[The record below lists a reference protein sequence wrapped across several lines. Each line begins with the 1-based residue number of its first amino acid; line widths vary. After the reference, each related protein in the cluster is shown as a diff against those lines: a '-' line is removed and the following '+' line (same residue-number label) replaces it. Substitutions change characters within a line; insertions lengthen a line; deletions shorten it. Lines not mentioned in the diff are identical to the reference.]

1 MEFIDFPIKD
11 SYRILAPRPTVIIT
25 TVNKEGD
32 INAAPF
38 SFVMPISMDP
48 PIIAFASMPEHHTS
62 KNVEET
68 EEFVVNLTSLNI
80 IEKMWITGKNIPY
93 GENELEKAGLEWIP
107 SVKVSPPRIKESAG
121 HLECELLRMNEIG
134 DHNLYTGSVV
144 HASIKEGSIKYGLLN
159 VEEVKPILHV
169 GGKKFVI
176 GDNVKYIKE

>member
-1 MEFIDFPIKD
+1 MDFAGFPIKD
-11 SYRILAPRPTVIIT
+11 SYRLLAPRPTVIVT

-48 PIIAFASMPEHHTS
+48 PIVAFASMPEHHTS

-68 EEFVVNLTSLNI
+68 GEFVINLTSLDI
-80 IEKMWITGKNIPY
+80 LEKMWITGKSIPY
-93 GENELEKAGLEWIP
+93 GENELERAGLDWIP
-107 SVKVSPPRIKESAG
+107 SVKVSPPRIKEAAA

-144 HASIKEGSIKYGLLN
+144 HASIKEGSVKDGLLY
-159 VEEVKPILHV
+159 VEKVKPILHV
-169 GGKKFVI
+169 GGNKFVI
-176 GDNVKYIKE
+176 GDKVKFVK